1 VRLAGCLLLLA
12 TVAPLRAQTPD
23 STARHL
29 AIRAARLIDGRGGPV
44 LQNAVILID
53 STRITAAVDG
63 DPLKDITELSGSRSS

>member
-1 VRLAGCLLLLA
+1 
-12 TVAPLRAQTPD
+12 
-23 STARHL
+23 
-29 AIRAARLIDGRGGPV
+29 V